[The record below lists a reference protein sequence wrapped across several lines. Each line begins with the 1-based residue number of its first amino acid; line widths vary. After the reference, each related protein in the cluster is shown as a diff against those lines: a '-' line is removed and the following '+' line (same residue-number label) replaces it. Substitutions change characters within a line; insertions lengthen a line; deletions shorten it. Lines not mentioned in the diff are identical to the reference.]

1 MSTLDVELNRRE
13 VHAIQ
18 APERFET
25 DDAFTVT
32 LANRGQ
38 PTHVHLH
45 LDDALDRVAS
55 LDAVNHYVEA
65 ESETEVRVATTPP
78 EEPVTGTLDV
88 VTGYGSNRVSVEVR
102 VDPPPTAGD
111 GVLVDEE
118 FNKPPAQPPPPSW
131 DQRLASAVSTA
142 VERGGVPALVLSLVA
157 VALGVAAALAIESV
171 VLLLAAGGAIVV
183 ALAATLSL
191 LW

>member
-1 MSTLDVELNRRE
+1 VSTLDVELNGRE

-18 APERFET
+18 APDRFET
-25 DDAFTVT
+25 DDAFTVA

-65 ESETEVRVATTPP
+65 ESVVHARVTTASP
-78 EEPVTGTLDV
+78 EEPVQGTLEV
-88 VTGYGSNRVSVEVR
+88 ITGYGSNRASIEVR
-102 VDPPPTAGD
+102 VDPPPTAGE
-111 GVLVDEE
+111 GVLIDEE
-118 FNKPPAQPPPPSW
+118 FTKPPTQQPPPSW

-142 VERGGVPALVLSLVA
+142 VKRGGVPALILSVVA

-171 VLLLAAGGAIVV
+171 VLLLAVGGAIVV
-183 ALAATLSL
+183 ALAAALSL

>member
-1 MSTLDVELNRRE
+1 MSTLDVELNGRE

-18 APERFET
+18 TPDRFET
-25 DDAFTVT
+25 DDAFTVA

-45 LDDALDRVAS
+45 LDDALDRVAA

-65 ESETEVRVATTPP
+65 ESVVEVRVATTPP
-78 EEPVTGTLDV
+78 EEPVTGILEV
-88 VTGYGSNRVSVEVR
+88 VTGYGSNRAAVEVR
-102 VDPPPTAGD
+102 VDPPPTAGA

-118 FNKPPAQPPPPSW
+118 FTKPPARSPPPSW
-131 DQRLASAVSTA
+131 DQRLASALSTA
-142 VERGGVPALVLSLVA
+142 VKRGGVPALVLSVVA

-171 VLLLAAGGAIVV
+171 VLLLAAGGAIVI
-183 ALAATLSL
+183 ALAAALSI

>member
-1 MSTLDVELNRRE
+1 MSTLDVELNGPE
-13 VHAIQ
+13 VHAIR
-18 APERFET
+18 APDRFET
-25 DDAFTVT
+25 DETFTVA

-38 PTHVHLH
+38 STHVHLH
-45 LDDALDRVAS
+45 LDDDLDRVAS
-55 LDAVNHYVEA
+55 LDAGNHYVEA
-65 ESETEVRVATTPP
+65 ESVVRVRVTTTPP
-78 EEPVTGTLDV
+78 EEPVAGTLDV
-88 VTGYGSNRVSVEVR
+88 VTGYGSNRASIEVR
-102 VDPPPTAGD
+102 VDPPPTAGE

-118 FNKPPAQPPPPSW
+118 FTKPPAQPPPPSW
-131 DQRLASAVSTA
+131 DRRLAGAVSTA